1 MNSLYHLVRKER
13 LKILPLLIYSC
24 GIMLTGCQQE
34 QPVQAKNVIIWA
46 QKVHGSQVL
55 DRARVTFDFR
65 GKQFEILRF
74 DGQYQYKRQ
83 YQDST
88 GMFEEYL
95 TNEGVSR
102 IRNGKPQTLS
112 DDEKAQ
118 IETALNSVVYFA
130 LLPYNL
136 KDEAVQAKYLGT
148 AQVEGQPYHQIEV
161 RFTKQAGGK
170 DWQDR
175 YIYWFHQKRGTM
187 DYLAYFYHTNESGA
201 RFRKAINPKII
212 SGVRIAD
219 YLNYRAPE
227 NVTSVVHENL
237 LSFPQRFENGE
248 LSLLSEVDLEQVT
261 ITPLTQS
268 WQATTAKH

>member
-1 MNSLYHLVRKER
+1 MLP
-13 LKILPLLIYSC
+13 ILAFCWGFMFTS
-24 GIMLTGCQQE
+24 CQQE
-34 QPVQAKNVIIWA
+34 QPVQAKDVIIRA
-46 QKVHGSQVL
+46 QKIHGSHVL
-55 DRARVTFDFR
+55 DRAKVEFVFR
-65 GKQFEILRF
+65 GKKFEVLRF
-74 DGQYQYKRQ
+74 NGQYQYKRQ

-88 GMFEEYL
+88 GIFEEYL

-148 AQVEGQPYHQIEV
+148 VQVEGQPYHQIEV
-161 RFTKQAGGK
+161 RFAEQAGGK

-175 YIYWFHQKRGTM
+175 YIYWFHQKMGTM

-201 RFRKAINPKII
+201 RFRKAANPRII

-227 NVTSVVHENL
+227 GVTSVVHENL

-248 LSLLSEVDLEQVT
+248 LALLSEVNLEQVT
-261 ITPLTQS
+261 ITPLAGSWRATQ
-268 WQATTAKH
+268 TKH